1 MKLSIRNLGRI
12 AHAELDIRPLTI
24 FVGPNNTN
32 KTWAAYCLYGL
43 ARRLTFDPAAS
54 WNALHERAA
63 ARVAEFEHAELA
75 ARVRAAAE
83 RVGAASFHRG
93 EAPRAPDVSM
103 RITRTELLGG
113 LLGDVR
119 LRMDALDIMN
129 LLRLHREPSEE
140 AEATLDVSPSELRRG
155 PIEELRIDV
164 EDLARFISFT
174 PLKRPARSEPPGQPK
189 LFEVRDDRDRIL
201 LLNAA
206 ISAFALCLHDHVAVL
221 PAERKA
227 LVATYKL
234 LRPEF
239 EEVMASPVVAFTELL
254 RRPERLAPTEA
265 QVEERRQAWGLLEER
280 ILGAPLHFFPH
291 GAGPSFLFGGSPD
304 TELPIHAASSLV
316 RALAGLD
323 VYLKHLA
330 SPGDLLVIDE
340 PEMNAHP
347 AAQLA
352 ITELLALLV
361 NKGIRVVFT
370 THSPYVLDHV
380 NNLIEASRV
389 SAGRRDEIAARLKLG
404 SAAAFLDPGGV
415 AAYLFDDHGVVRSIY
430 DAAERSIDWR
440 TFSAV
445 TDEAGNLYSHILAA
459 EPK

>member
-1 MKLSIRNLGRI
+1 
-12 AHAELDIRPLTI
+12 
-24 FVGPNNTN
+24 
-32 KTWAAYCLYGL
+32 
-43 ARRLTFDPAAS
+43 
-54 WNALHERAA
+54 
-63 ARVAEFEHAELA
+63 
-75 ARVRAAAE
+75 
-83 RVGAASFHRG
+83 
-93 EAPRAPDVSM
+93 
-103 RITRTELLGG
+103 
-113 LLGDVR
+113 
-119 LRMDALDIMN
+119 MDALDIMN
-129 LLRLHREPSEE
+129 LLRLHREPSKD
-140 AEATLDVSPSELRRG
+140 AQATLEVSPSELRGG
-155 PIEELRIDV
+155 PLEELRIDV
-164 EDLARFISFT
+164 EDLARFISVT
-174 PLKRPARSEPPGQPK
+174 PLRRAERHEPPGQPK
-189 LFEVRDDRDRIL
+189 RFEVRDDRDRIL
-201 LLNAA
+201 LLSAA
-206 ISAFALCLHDHVAVL
+206 ISAFGLCLHDHVAVL

-265 QVEERRQAWGLLEER
+265 QVEERRKACGLLEER

-330 SPGDLLVIDE
+330 TPGDLLVIDE

-389 SAGRRDEIAARLKLG
+389 DAGRRDAIAARLKLG
-404 SAAAFLDPGGV
+404 SAEAFLDPERV
-415 AAYLFDDHGVVRSIY
+415 SAYLFDDRGAVLPIY

-459 EPK
+459 ERK